1 MDVQDEAQTEDK
13 RLDQAE
19 AALGDHVTGGVVQ
32 TWKLVQKRLGD
43 ILYEGENQSSQLKWL
58 FDVFSCT
65 VY

>member
-19 AALGDHVTGGVVQ
+19 AVLGDHVTAGVVQ